1 MPPETRYAKKGETSI
16 AYQVVGDG
24 PVNLVLVNGL
34 VSHMALFGAIQQRA
48 RCCVASPRSPG

>member
-24 PVNLVLVNGL
+24 PVDIVFVNGK
-34 VSHMALFGAIQQRA
+34 VAVAEGKATGALAGKVLRHNAK
-48 RCCVASPRSPG
+48 